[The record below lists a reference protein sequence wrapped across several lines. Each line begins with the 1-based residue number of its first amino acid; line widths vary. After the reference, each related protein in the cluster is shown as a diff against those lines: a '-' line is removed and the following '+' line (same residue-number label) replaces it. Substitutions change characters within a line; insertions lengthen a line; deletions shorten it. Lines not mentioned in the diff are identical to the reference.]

1 MKNQKYKQKKPK
13 IYKIKRHEKIGVR
26 ESGIIR
32 STFKEKLKNR
42 KNIRRSILIL
52 IFCTLLGLLPGNI
65 MWMPIGTFV
74 GFIISI
80 IWFYYGGPTET
91 EREKEVERRF

>member
-1 MKNQKYKQKKPK
+1 MNNQNENQKKPK
-13 IYKIKRHEKIGVR
+13 LLKMKVHEKIGIR

-65 MWMPIGTFV
+65 MWIPIGTFV

-91 EREKEVERRF
+91 EREREVERRF